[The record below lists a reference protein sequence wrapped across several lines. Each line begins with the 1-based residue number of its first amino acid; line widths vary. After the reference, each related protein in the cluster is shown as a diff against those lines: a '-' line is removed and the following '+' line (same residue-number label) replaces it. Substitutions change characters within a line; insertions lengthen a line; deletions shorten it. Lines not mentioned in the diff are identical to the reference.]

1 MKSIQ
6 RYKMMLTIE
15 EAKLRKRKGD
25 LSLAADVMGI
35 SLGNASQVLER
46 PLVRKHKELL
56 GILNKVISMREMLK
70 TTDEK
75 NLITK

>member
-1 MKSIQ
+1 MQSIQ

-15 EAKLRKRKGD
+15 EVKLRKRKGD

-46 PLVRKHKELL
+46 PLARKHKELL
-56 GILNKVISMREMLK
+56 GILNKLIIMREMLK
-70 TTDEK
+70 NTNET
-75 NLITK
+75 N